1 MDEVLKV
8 LNTQYVIVLSSAEP
22 QYLFA
27 NSDQTMVEDIV
38 KHVKFSNLT
47 KYFLVKLIIFT
58 PDKRYVDYFL

>member
-27 NSDQTMVEDIV
+27 NSDQTMVVSI
-38 KHVKFSNLT
+38 
-47 KYFLVKLIIFT
+47 LI
-58 PDKRYVDYFL
+58 KRDDL